1 MFIRSTIVSTIA
13 LAACANVAA
22 QSGVQIYGALDAF
35 VGQIKTTASTGS
47 VNKAEVINSGGMT
60 TSFLGFRGSEDL
72 GNGYKAVFALE
83 SYVRVDTGATGRND
97 TDPLFARAS
106 FVGIQS
112 PYGQFSFGRMPTP
125 YSLATTNFTPLVG
138 TTGVSP
144 IFANVFKNN
153 VLGDTRMNNSIKY
166 QSPRMS
172 GFEVDL
178 QHSLGQEEPLGV
190 NYGRG
195 VATDGAVRYF
205 NKQLALVVA
214 TRQINLNTANDGR
227 KQNVWMVGGTY
238 EFGVAKLSAQYHT
251 VRETY
256 LDTALNATRKVG
268 ELGVSVPV
276 GSGAILAEYATTLA
290 DDRIA
295 ATIDRRKS
303 FAFGYD
309 YNLSKRTDLYA
320 MYYSDQLYNPDS
332 KQTTAAFGIRH
343 RF

>member
-13 LAACANVAA
+13 LAACANVFA
-22 QSGVQIYGALDAF
+22 QSSVEMYGVLDAF
-35 VGQIKTTASTGS
+35 VGQIKTTAATGS
-47 VNKAEVINSGGMT
+47 ATKTAVVNSGGLT

-72 GNGYKAVFALE
+72 GSGYKAVFALE

-144 IFANVFKNN
+144 IFANAFKNN
-153 VLGDTRMNNSIKY
+153 VLSDTRMNNSIKY

-178 QHSLGQEEPLGV
+178 QHSLGREEPQGV
-190 NYGRG
+190 NYKRE

-214 TRQINLNTANDGR
+214 TRQINLNTANDGH
-227 KQNVWMVGGTY
+227 KQDVRMVGGTY
-238 EFGVAKLSAQYHT
+238 DFGVAKLSAQYHK

-256 LDTALNATRKVG
+256 LNTALNATRKVS
-268 ELGVSVPV
+268 ELGASVPV
-276 GSGAILAEYATTLA
+276 GPGAILAEYATTRA
-290 DDRIA
+290 DDRVA

-309 YNLSKRTDLYA
+309 YNLSKRTDLYT
-320 MYYSDQLYNPDS
+320 MYYSDQLYKPNS
-332 KQTTAAFGIRH
+332 KQTTTAFGIRH

>member
-1 MFIRSTIVSTIA
+1 MLIRSTIVSAIA
-13 LAACANVAA
+13 LAACANVLA
-22 QSGVQIYGALDAF
+22 QSSVDMYGALDAF
-35 VGQIKTTASTGS
+35 VGQITSTAATGS
-47 VNKAEVINSGGMT
+47 VSKAEVINSGGMT

-72 GNGYKAVFALE
+72 GSGYKAVFALE
-83 SYVRVDTGATGRND
+83 SFVRVDTGATGRND

-112 PYGQFSFGRMPTP
+112 PYGQFSFGRLPTP

-144 IFANVFKNN
+144 IFANAFKNN
-153 VLGDTRMNNSIKY
+153 VLGDTRMDNSIKY

-178 QHSLGQEEPLGV
+178 QYSLGREEPQGA
-190 NYGRG
+190 NYERG

-214 TRQINLNTANDGR
+214 TRQINLNTARDGH
-227 KQNVWMVGGTY
+227 KQGVWMVGGSY
-238 EFGVAKLSAQYHT
+238 DFGMVKLSAQYHK

-256 LDTALNATRKVG
+256 LDTALDATRRVG
-268 ELGVSVPV
+268 EIGASVPV
-276 GSGAILAEYATTLA
+276 GRGAILAEYAATLA

-295 ATIDRRKS
+295 ATIDHRKS

-332 KQTTAAFGIRH
+332 KQTTTAFGIRH